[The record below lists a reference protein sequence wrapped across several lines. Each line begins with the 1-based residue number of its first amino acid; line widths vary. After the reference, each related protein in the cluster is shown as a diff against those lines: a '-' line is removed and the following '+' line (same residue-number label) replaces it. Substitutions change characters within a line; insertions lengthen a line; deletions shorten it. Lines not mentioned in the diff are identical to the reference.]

1 MMVGAVRTIRRYME
15 QESLR
20 KFIAGETAPGN
31 TVQSYDEVMAVIDG
45 QGICAYHCV
54 GTCAMGKDENSVVDP
69 QLRVRGL
76 EALRVIDL
84 SVMPIIPSGNTNAP
98 TMALAWRAA
107 EIIAAQR

>member
-1 MMVGAVRTIRRYME
+1 
-15 QESLR
+15 
-20 KFIAGETAPGN
+20 
-31 TVQSYDEVMAVIDG
+31 
-45 QGICAYHCV
+45 
-54 GTCAMGKDENSVVDP
+54 MGKDENSVVDP

-76 EALRVIDL
+76 EGLRVIDL